1 MIQAPNLVHTYFKP
15 YYLWKVR
22 FPPWENKMAA
32 IFQDGRRKK
41 LEKWP
46 SKQQKR
52 KKHKKF
58 WYKLKLQC
66 VPSAHTNLFLFGL
79 NISIWILPLKM
90 VVIAQYQ
97 IDLPKAILFPLL
109 TKPYGISFYVSI
121 NTNVFKVYL
130 TAFVN
135 LAHTFQYGSHL

>member
-1 MIQAPNLVHTYFKP
+1 M
-15 YYLWKVR
+15 
-22 FPPWENKMAA
+22 
-32 IFQDGRRKK
+32 
-41 LEKWP
+41 
-46 SKQQKR
+46 
-52 KKHKKF
+52 
-58 WYKLKLQC
+58 
-66 VPSAHTNLFLFGL
+66 
-79 NISIWILPLKM
+79 
-90 VVIAQYQ
+90 VIAQYQ